1 MKKALSLLL
10 CALLP
15 VLLFAACGQPADNRT
30 PEELFY
36 ALPVSAGI
44 TDALDESPLTEL
56 FASGQPL
63 RMEMDFSLDKC
74 VIPMEADLSGSSIS
88 YFMDVSPQANIRG
101 NMSVNVMDEKISCDL
116 LSDGGSIY
124 AKSEQIGDKWLCLPM
139 AELFAQTGFDPY
151 DLSSASASPLNT
163 QLLER
168 VESLL
173 TGALEAALEALQAYP
188 LATEQVTVSCGG
200 LEETGTA
207 VTLELTAAQL
217 VTPLT
222 AVMTYLRDSSDAYN
236 LVVELSGE
244 AVTQDEYRET
254 LDDAIAEMNESAA
267 EMPAATFRLT
277 RTFKD
282 GRQLSAAFEVTVEGE
297 FTLTGEMITLN
308 PSSKKSA
315 FSLDVRA
322 EAQGLALM
330 TLTAEGSR
338 SGSEQTVTAAL
349 AAEDADV
356 SLSYMEKKGSIDAS
370 LKIAD
375 GYGDGIRGAFTL
387 QGTELNASLTPLENG
402 KAQSALLTLT
412 GKVQRDDSS
421 FDADLTLSVNAD
433 GMRISIPLQLQMKQS
448 NNGLQM
454 RFSTSLQMPGT
465 LDFALSGSFSI
476 VKIDDFTVEAPSD
489 VYTPEETEDILNGD
503 LPLTGLP
510 SFDF

>member
-44 TDALDESPLTEL
+44 TEALDESPLTEL

-116 LSDGGSIY
+116 LSDGSSIY

-139 AELFAQTGFDPY
+139 TELLAQTGFDPYDLTY

-254 LDDAIAEMNESAA
+254 LDDAIAEMSESAA

-282 GRQLSAAFEVTVEGE
+282 GRQLSAAFEVTVE
-297 FTLTGEMITLN
+297 
-308 PSSKKSA
+308 
-315 FSLDVRA
+315 
-322 EAQGLALM
+322 
-330 TLTAEGSR
+330 
-338 SGSEQTVTAAL
+338 
-349 AAEDADV
+349 
-356 SLSYMEKKGSIDAS
+356 
-370 LKIAD
+370 
-375 GYGDGIRGAFTL
+375 
-387 QGTELNASLTPLENG
+387 
-402 KAQSALLTLT
+402 
-412 GKVQRDDSS
+412 
-421 FDADLTLSVNAD
+421 
-433 GMRISIPLQLQMKQS
+433 
-448 NNGLQM
+448 
-454 RFSTSLQMPGT
+454 
-465 LDFALSGSFSI
+465 
-476 VKIDDFTVEAPSD
+476 
-489 VYTPEETEDILNGD
+489 
-503 LPLTGLP
+503 
-510 SFDF
+510 

>member
-44 TDALDESPLTEL
+44 TEALDESPLTEL

-88 YFMDVSPQANIRG
+88 YALDVSPQANIRG

-116 LSDGGSIY
+116 LSDGSSIY

-139 AELFAQTGFDPY
+139 TELLAQTGFDPYDLTY

-254 LDDAIAEMNESAA
+254 LDDAIAEMSESAA

-282 GRQLSAAFEVTVEGE
+282 GRQLSAAFEVTVEEE

-315 FSLDVRA
+315 FSLDRA
-322 EAQGLALM
+322 TQRSRAL
-330 TLTAEGSR
+330 R
-338 SGSEQTVTAAL
+338 
-349 AAEDADV
+349 
-356 SLSYMEKKGSIDAS
+356 
-370 LKIAD
+370 
-375 GYGDGIRGAFTL
+375 
-387 QGTELNASLTPLENG
+387 
-402 KAQSALLTLT
+402 
-412 GKVQRDDSS
+412 
-421 FDADLTLSVNAD
+421 
-433 GMRISIPLQLQMKQS
+433 
-448 NNGLQM
+448 
-454 RFSTSLQMPGT
+454 
-465 LDFALSGSFSI
+465 
-476 VKIDDFTVEAPSD
+476 
-489 VYTPEETEDILNGD
+489 
-503 LPLTGLP
+503 
-510 SFDF
+510 